1 MIFAGYVPLR
11 RGLLDHTMRG
21 RLSSLEAIALTVLI
35 LLADKST
42 GRGYINGP
50 VLRTY
55 LPDFSRDAA
64 KRVLESLEDKG
75 YIYRQIVTRST
86 RIYPYWVNR
95 FIPSTGPHKLL
106 QLSLEQVFE
115 SKDIKDIKYIKAA
128 PESAP
133 EGAPESA
140 PDPAP
145 EGAHYNK
152 KDKEKEK
159 EKENPLIVN
168 GEYAYWCDSNSSSGR
183 PMDSMTMHTS
193 GQRGAHVA
201 SRWPHDGA
209 HVASHQGVG
218 MRWDGAQGGYVDAN
232 SGMNVPWKEARKR
245 IANVGLEQFGD
256 KFFDLS
262 TKAPVAWN
270 DAQTRISGPIER
282 KVA

>member
-11 RGLLDHTMRG
+11 RGLLEHTMRG
-21 RLSSLEAIALTVLI
+21 ELSSQEAIVLTVLI

-64 KRVLESLEDKG
+64 KRVLESLEDKH
-75 YIYRQIVTRST
+75 YIYRKIIPRSPIV
-86 RIYPYWVNR
+86 YPYWVNR
-95 FIPSTGPHKLL
+95 FIPSTGPYKLL

-128 PESAP
+128 PDTAL

-145 EGAHYNK
+145 EGAHYNNKENKKNKK
-152 KDKEKEK
+152 KD
-159 EKENPLIVN
+159 NPLIVN
-168 GEYAYWCDSNSSSGR
+168 DECAYSCDSGSSSGR

-218 MRWDGAQGGYVDAN
+218 MRWDGGC
-232 SGMNVPWKEARKR
+232 ARR
-245 IANVGLEQFGD
+245 LCGCQ
-256 KFFDLS
+256 
-262 TKAPVAWN
+262 
-270 DAQTRISGPIER
+270 
-282 KVA
+282 